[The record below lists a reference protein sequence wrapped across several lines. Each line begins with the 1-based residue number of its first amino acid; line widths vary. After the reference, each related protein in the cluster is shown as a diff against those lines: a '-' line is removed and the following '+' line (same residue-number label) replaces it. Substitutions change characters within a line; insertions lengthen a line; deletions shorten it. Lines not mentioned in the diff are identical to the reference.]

1 MILKEH
7 PTISYLEL
15 SKKYNL
21 SNSVLWYIRNNVKFP
36 SKYKHK

>member
-7 PTISYLEL
+7 PTISYSEL
-15 SKKYNL
+15 SRKYNL